1 MSKSLKRVTRALL
14 DAGLEPDIREMA
26 DSTRTAAEAAAAVG
40 CELDQIVKSI
50 IFAGTESG
58 TIHLFLT
65 AGGNQVDPAK
75 ATQAAGEP
83 LRPRRCRRDT
93 RQNRLCDRRR
103 RPPSATSPLPRH
115 ISIRDLS
122 DFIEIW
128 AAAAGT
134 PRHVFAISPAKLL
147 HLTGAQP
154 TDFTS

>member
-83 LRPRRCRRDT
+83 LRRADAAEIRAKTGFAIGGVAPP
-93 RQNRLCDRRR
+93 
-103 RPPSATSPLPRH
+103 RPPHPCPGIFRSAT
-115 ISIRDLS
+115 
-122 DFIEIW
+122 
-128 AAAAGT
+128 
-134 PRHVFAISPAKLL
+134 
-147 HLTGAQP
+147 Q
-154 TDFTS
+154 